1 MSNKDLVKYWLDSS
15 AQDWETVEVLMKSKR
30 YMHALFFCHLSLEK
44 HLKSM
49 IAMQNEVVPITHD
62 LLLLAQKAKI
72 ELTQEQAELL
82 AEVKEFNIRT
92 RYDDYKK
99 SFYKKATAAYAQ
111 KHIEQITDFKKW
123 LKKQ

>member
-111 KHIEQITDFKKW
+111 KYILQINDFKIW

>member
-15 AQDWETVEVLMKSKR
+15 KQDWETVEALMKSRR

-44 HLKSM
+44 YLKGM
-49 IAMQNEVVPITHD
+49 VAKKNGVVSPTHD
-62 LLLLAQKAKI
+62 LLFLAEKAEI
-72 ELTQEQAELL
+72 ELTKDQAKLL

-92 RYDDYKK
+92 RYDDYKN

-111 KHIEQITDFKKW
+111 KFISQIKDFKTW
-123 LKKQ
+123 LEKL